1 MTMQT
6 DIVQP
11 DRKVNADSL
20 PVVHLGGVPFA
31 SVTEQQTIEHML
43 DRLDAGEGGWA
54 VPMNLDVLRQWVQNS
69 EIPVLC
75 ESADLYLAD
84 GMPLIWAAWLQGTP
98 LPERVAGST
107 LIGSLSGAAAE
118 RGRSIYLLGGDEGTA
133 EVAAEVLMRKYPNLQ
148 VAGTYYPPM
157 GFEKDDAEMSRLRQ
171 SIEQA
176 GPDIIFVALGFPK
189 QEKLIRELRA
199 AAPEAWWMGVGISF
213 SFLAGRVRRAPRWMQ
228 KCGLEWVH
236 RMIQEP
242 GRLIRRYLI
251 DDIPFAVVL
260 LGRSIIRRFRS
271 G

>member
-1 MTMQT
+1 M
-6 DIVQP
+6 
-11 DRKVNADSL
+11 
-20 PVVHLGGVPFA
+20 H
-31 SVTEQQTIEHML
+31 E
-43 DRLDAGEGGWA
+43 LDAGCGGW
-54 VPMNLDVLRQWVQNS
+54 VVTPNLDILCKVSRNASLRELILQ
-69 EIPVLC
+69 
-75 ESADLYLAD
+75 ADLRVAD

-98 LPERVAGST
+98 LPQRVAGST
-107 LIGSLSGAAAE
+107 LLGHLSGAAAE

-133 EVAAEVLMRKYPNLQ
+133 EGAAEVLMRKYPNLQ

-176 GPDIIFVALGFPK
+176 RPDIIFVALGFPK

>member
-1 MTMQT
+1 
-6 DIVQP
+6 
-11 DRKVNADSL
+11 
-20 PVVHLGGVPFA
+20 
-31 SVTEQQTIEHML
+31 
-43 DRLDAGEGGWA
+43 
-54 VPMNLDVLRQWVQNS
+54 
-69 EIPVLC
+69 
-75 ESADLYLAD
+75 
-84 GMPLIWAAWLQGTP
+84 
-98 LPERVAGST
+98 
-107 LIGSLSGAAAE
+107 
-118 RGRSIYLLGGDEGTA
+118 
-133 EVAAEVLMRKYPNLQ
+133 
-148 VAGTYYPPM
+148 
-157 GFEKDDAEMSRLRQ
+157 MSRLRQ